1 MVSCQF
7 SFELEDASIQVAK
20 KLQDKI
26 GHTVKFAMSYDD
38 CGLGF
43 AQAME
48 AMPPSRH
55 LQAVEVAVVAVAE
68 AGPGLLR
75 KTLKRRMAALI
86 TSH

>member
-1 MVSCQF
+1 
-7 SFELEDASIQVAK
+7 
-20 KLQDKI
+20 
-26 GHTVKFAMSYDD
+26 MSYDD

-75 KTLKRRMAALI
+75 KTLKRRMAALL